1 MTEHIPTCENPTVCH
16 PPLVRFWNIC
26 NRALLVL
33 VLFIWLWPP
42 VLSAQQQATNA
53 TSVTGLL
60 HSRKIAVDEKGVYA
74 IQVDN
79 GTLDDT
85 PGTIDVPGLTI
96 VFQGQ
101 NSNLSIKTIG
111 GKNVSTNQTIY
122 YYTLSAD
129 AEGTYTIP
137 ALALKVRGET
147 YTTKAADIVILK
159 RKPGDLTLDASKPYF
174 LRLTTPKAE
183 LYVNQIVP
191 LELTAFVRGQGSIYE
206 IGAPDLKNENMVV
219 KPFQRNVAQG
229 SLAIDAYEYSTAKIQ
244 SAIYPIQPGEQ
255 VLQPATLRC
264 RFIDR
269 SAQSG
274 AGFRSLFTQ
283 TVTRDLQSNSLTFNV
298 KPLPKE
304 GKPATFSGAVGD
316 FDMEISAS
324 PLKLKTGD
332 PISVDITIKGV
343 GNFEML
349 AAPGFLAENPG
360 HWHTYDARKII
371 DPNEMSDGVLS
382 GRSTFTQILIPKEIV
397 GELPPFEFSFFDP
410 NTEKYVTRRTIP
422 IPLEITAD
430 TRAIPDSAASLA
442 GGHSAGSLPAA
453 AQPIPNFDDILYIR
467 TNTPHVQNIQASL
480 PQRPAFWIIQLV
492 PLLLL
497 LWILGIAA
505 LRFAKARGFGA
516 GKTNAALDFGQLR
529 SQVDESFARS
539 DYYKKIEECL
549 EAWKNQAKQALNS
562 QPESV
567 AVGFK
572 ALDSRCQWILYG
584 APDKDRNNPPNGR
597 ETDEAKQIL
606 DLLSQHLR

>member
-1 MTEHIPTCENPTVCH
+1 MTECISICKNPTVCH
-16 PPLVRFWNIC
+16 PALAGYWGIRI
-26 NRALLVL
+26 RASIAFALILR
-33 VLFIWLWPP
+33 LWPLA
-42 VLSAQQQATNA
+42 LSAQQQATNP
-53 TSVTGLL
+53 TNVTGLL
-60 HSRKIAVDEKGVYA
+60 HSRKIAVGEKGVYA

-79 GTLDDT
+79 GTLDEA
-85 PGTIDVPGLTI
+85 PRTIDAPGLAI

-101 NSNLSIKTIG
+101 NSNLRIING
-111 GKNVSTNQTIY
+111 VSNNQTIY
-122 YYTLSAD
+122 YYTISGD
-129 AEGTYTIP
+129 AEGTFTIP
-137 ALALKVRGET
+137 ALTLKVRGEPH
-147 YTTKAADIVILK
+147 TTKTAEVVIFK

-174 LRLTTPKAE
+174 LRLTTPKTS

-219 KPFQRNVAQG
+219 QPFQRNVAQA
-229 SLAIDAYEYSTAKIQ
+229 SIAIDAYEYSTAKVQ

-269 SAQSG
+269 SARSG
-274 AGFRSLFTQ
+274 EGFRSLFTQ

-349 AAPGFLAENPG
+349 AAPDFLMENPG
-360 HWHTYDARKII
+360 SWQTYDARKII
-371 DPNEMSDGVLS
+371 DPNEKSDGVLS
-382 GRSTFTQILIPKEIV
+382 GKSTFTQIVIPKEIAS
-397 GELPPFEFSFFDP
+397 ELPPFEFSFFDP
-410 NTEKYVTRRTIP
+410 NTEKYVTRRTNP

-430 TRAIPDSAASLA
+430 TRAASDSVPSMT
-442 GGHSAGSLPAA
+442 GSQSAGSAPTIAA
-453 AQPIPNFDDILYIR
+453 PIPSFDDILYIR
-467 TNTPHVQNIQASL
+467 TNTPHLRNIQASL
-480 PQRPAFWIIQLV
+480 PHRPAFWIIQLV

-497 LWILGIAA
+497 LWILGLAA

-516 GKTNAALDFGQLR
+516 GKADKALDYHQLR
-529 SQVDESFARS
+529 SRIDESSARS

-549 EAWKNQAKQALNS
+549 EAWKNQAQQALSS

-584 APDKDRNNPPNGR
+584 APDKDRNSPPNGR

-606 DLLSQHLR
+606 DHLSQHLR